1 MNSAF
6 FSLVP
11 AFALRL
17 TEADFPPNA
26 KYCSMQKDAI
36 FYLVVS
42 FVVYSTE
49 ADYPA
54 SPKYCSQQV
63 EYEGHRWVLQFQHKT
78 ESLDQMYI
86 SHWWHFKMH
95 YSGGIS
101 YTGSRTAKGAFVV
114 VDVSS
119 GSFTSFASTF
129 NLDPEKWKV
138 LPYNKQQ
145 NIITITD
152 PVGGSKEYVLS
163 PKWCI
168 K

>member
-1 MNSAF
+1 MNS
-6 FSLVP
+6 
-11 AFALRL
+11 
-17 TEADFPPNA
+17 
-26 KYCSMQKDAI
+26 AI